1 MYRHATPVF
10 AAPLLLKI
18 LLLLLSVLIM
28 SAAAAEAAAASP
40 SATDSTSHVA
50 PEVQLDPQT
59 IEAYEAL
66 DKWKGCARSDAPVR
80 LVYKHN
86 RSRAAGAGFPTRLT
100 VGSNLGLSDHETA
113 AIFGWTTGDYRL
125 LNPIARGSTVTEFDE
140 YPFLPQDMA
149 KVTCKLTR
157 EDVLPYIRVLSSAL
171 SKLPPLSSQQRLWR
185 GHRRK
190 LTPSS
195 VGSIIR
201 MKGFTSVTR
210 DRDNA
215 LDFAKK
221 SNEGRSNQRTLIGV
235 LEHSSG
241 RCISK
246 LSARPGEMEVIFP
259 ADTTFEVVDPPGDT
273 GSDDLK
279 AVQSASE
286 RMRESMPG
294 GDIDLIYVREVDLK
308 ARQKE
313 KNQPLHIIRND
324 SVSTSSQPVSE
335 WE

>member
-1 MYRHATPVF
+1 
-10 AAPLLLKI
+10 
-18 LLLLLSVLIM
+18 M
-28 SAAAAEAAAASP
+28 STAAAAASP

-59 IEAYEAL
+59 IKAYEAL
-66 DKWKGCARSDAPVR
+66 DKWKGCASSDAPVR

-100 VGSNLGLSDHETA
+100 IGSNLGLSDHETA

-125 LNPIARGSTVTEFDE
+125 LNPIARGSTVAEFDE

-157 EDVLPYIRVLSSAL
+157 EDVLPYIRVLNSAL

-190 LTPSS
+190 LMPSS
-195 VGSIIR
+195 VGSIVR

-215 LDFAKK
+215 LDFVTK
-221 SNEGRSNQRTLIGV
+221 SNEGRSKQRTLIGV
-235 LEHSSG
+235 LDHSSG
-241 RCISK
+241 KCISK
-246 LSARPGEMEVIFP
+246 LSARPGEMEVLFS

-279 AVQSASE
+279 AVQSAAE
-286 RMRESMPG
+286 RMRENIPG
-294 GDIDLIYVREVDLK
+294 ADIDLIYIREVDLK
-308 ARQKE
+308 ARQKG
-313 KNQPLHIIRND
+313 KNQPLHVVGKD

>member
-1 MYRHATPVF
+1 MYRYATPVF
-10 AAPLLLKI
+10 AVPLLLI
-18 LLLLLSVLIM
+18 LLLLSLLIM
-28 SAAAAEAAAASP
+28 STAAAAASP

-59 IEAYEAL
+59 IDAYEAL
-66 DKWKGCARSDAPVR
+66 DKWKGCTSSDAPVR

-100 VGSNLGLSDHETA
+100 IGSNLGLSDHETA

-125 LNPIARGSTVTEFDE
+125 LNPIARGSTVAEFDE

-157 EDVLPYIRVLSSAL
+157 EDVLPYIRVLNSAL

-190 LTPSS
+190 LMPSS
-195 VGSIIR
+195 VGSIVR

-215 LDFAKK
+215 LDFVTK
-221 SNEGRSNQRTLIGV
+221 SNEGRSKQRTLIGV
-235 LEHSSG
+235 LDHSSG
-241 RCISK
+241 KCISK
-246 LSARPGEMEVIFP
+246 LSARPGEMEVLFS

-279 AVQSASE
+279 AVQSAAE
-286 RMRESMPG
+286 RMRENIPG
-294 GDIDLIYVREVDLK
+294 ADIDLIYIREVDLK
-308 ARQKE
+308 ARQKG
-313 KNQPLHIIRND
+313 KNQPLHVVGKD